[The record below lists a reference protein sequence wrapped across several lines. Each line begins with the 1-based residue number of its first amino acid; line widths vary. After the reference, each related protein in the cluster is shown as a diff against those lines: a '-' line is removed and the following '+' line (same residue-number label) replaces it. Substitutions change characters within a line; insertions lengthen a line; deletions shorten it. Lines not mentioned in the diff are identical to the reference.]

1 MICNSLSTCISVI
14 ILCKL
19 TQLWSAEFTNAA
31 WTFVSQSRSTLGSST
46 LCCPTEKMSAL
57 KWVAPLS
64 LHLQSQLHVAC
75 LLPPHSQYHYITELL
90 CKMGW
95 VKPMGSYRHRFSFS
109 AHRKLSLSIQNKNI
123 ERTQVEM
130 AERMST
136 DSNTLRHPKKS
147 CFKVLQIPPL
157 AVSSTPHSHSVIWK
171 TAHSYL
177 KKPLT
182 L

>member
-1 MICNSLSTCISVI
+1 MYLCYHTLQTHAAVKCRIHKCCLNLCVTIAFHSGLLHSLLPHRKNVCFKMGGTIV
-14 ILCKL
+14 L
-19 TQLWSAEFTNAA
+19 TSP
-31 WTFVSQSRSTLGSST
+31 V
-46 LCCPTEKMSAL
+46 PTSCRM
-57 KWVAPLS
+57 
-64 LHLQSQLHVAC
+64 

-177 KKPLT
+177 QKPLT